1 MEGRKSRTVNA
12 AQSVIV
18 LVTKWFVK
26 IRGVQRRNIL
36 RLVAE
41 RVALKSFSQGIALKQ
56 KRLFSDWKTGV
67 FRFVIRY
74 EIHLNLYSNLGTGM
88 RSATRR
94 RRLGRAMM

>member
-1 MEGRKSRTVNA
+1 M
-12 AQSVIV
+12 
-18 LVTKWFVK
+18 
-26 IRGVQRRNIL
+26 RNIL
-36 RLVAE
+36 RFVAE
-41 RVALKSFSQGIALKQ
+41 RLAPKSFSEGIALKQ

-67 FRFVIRY
+67 FRFITHY